1 MKQMN
6 KILDQEAVRIIYS
19 EKSEIMGEKN
29 SWENI
34 IKQYNSHFVK
44 AEDNLKMVKKDTDG
58 YKKIFDYI
66 HKVGSV
72 TKIQLMEY
80 LGWGRGIPFDI
91 YRNRLRTEPTIKLTK
106 YGYEKV

>member
-1 MKQMN
+1 MKGGWDDTTRMKQMN

-44 AEDNLKMVKKDTDG
+44 AEDKLKMVKKDNAI
-58 YKKIFDYI
+58 KI
-66 HKVGSV
+66 
-72 TKIQLMEY
+72 
-80 LGWGRGIPFDI
+80 
-91 YRNRLRTEPTIKLTK
+91 
-106 YGYEKV
+106 